1 MVEPLRKEA
10 YGIRGVVESAAVD
23 EGLRSYML
31 RVYNYMASGVLL
43 TGIVALLVYTSPAM
57 AGLLFKMQ
65 GDFIVGYT
73 GLGWLA
79 VFAPLGF
86 VLAMSFGLQRMQ
98 ATTLQ
103 LLFWAF
109 AGIMGLSLSSIFFVY
124 TGISIAQIFFI
135 SAATFGALSLWGYTT
150 KKNLSAWGS
159 FLFMGLIGILIASVV
174 NIFLGSAML
183 DFFVSVV
190 GVLVFAGLTA
200 YDTQKIRD
208 QYSLNYDGSVV
219 SKQAVMGALTL
230 YLDFINMMMMLLR
243 LFGNRR

>member
-98 ATTLQ
+98 VTTLQ

-208 QYSLNYDGSVV
+208 QYSLNHDGSVV

>member
-1 MVEPLRKEA
+1 MVEPLRKEV
-10 YGIRGVVESAAVD
+10 YGVRGAAESAAVD
-23 EGLRSYML
+23 EGLRSHML

-43 TGIVALLVYTSPAM
+43 TGIVALLVYTSPAV

-65 GDFIVGYT
+65 EGVPVGYT
-73 GLGWLA
+73 ALGWLA

-86 VLAMSFGLQRMQ
+86 VLAMSFGLQKIQ
-98 ATTLQ
+98 AQTLQ
-103 LLFWAF
+103 FLFWAY
-109 AGIMGLSLSSIFFVY
+109 AGVMGLSLSSIFFFY

-159 FLFMGLIGILIASVV
+159 FLFMGLIGIVIASVV

-183 DFFVSVV
+183 DFFVSVI

-208 QYSLNYDGSVV
+208 QYSISHDGSTA
-219 SKQAVMGALTL
+219 SKYAVMGALTL